1 MKGGVRKAQNIY
13 YSKVQFALLSPV
25 RKEQEKRRMRDLT
38 TNAIQQA
45 QVRLDLR

>member
-13 YSKVQFALLSPV
+13 YSKVRFALLSPV
-25 RKEQEKRRMRDLT
+25 LKVQEKRKRRDPT
-38 TNAIQQA
+38 TNATEQA